1 MVHFGTGSVEVGPD
15 PNPGEGKV
23 RRNAL
28 VADGELAARPMD
40 GMDTVYDVLA
50 YVDRAYGDKN
60 AIGYRDVVDIHVEEK
75 EIIKNVGGKEVKE
88 KKKWS
93 YFQLSEFKYLSFAEL
108 RKTSEAIGR
117 ALADLGLKKG
127 DIFNIYASTSVNWQL
142 MSFGCTSVSVTIATA
157 YDTLGESGLT
167 HSLDEP
173 ECVGIFTNA
182 ELFPVLANVLPN
194 TPTVKLVVYDGTPK
208 PEHLDK
214 IQNTRAD
221 VTVISIEQLRER
233 GEGITVSEDD
243 AKLRRPKSDD
253 VNCIMY
259 TSGSTGNPK
268 GVVITHSNL
277 MAVLGGVYKLL
288 RHQLKPDDT
297 FLAFLPLAHIMEYVV
312 ELVLLSVGMTFGYGR
327 IKTLTDASVRN
338 CKGDLREFRP
348 SIMVGVPAIWETI
361 KKGVLAQVNHGGTLK
376 KVVFNGSLK
385 IKKSGVPIL
394 SQVVDAVVMSKV
406 KAATGGRL
414 RLALSG
420 GAPLSAET
428 HEFLNL
434 TVLTVLQGYG
444 LTETCGMCAILPP
457 ELMSYGN
464 VGLPVPCLEVKLIDV
479 PEAGYSANDSPP
491 RGEICLRGPSVIKG
505 YFKRP
510 DLNNDP
516 AIFTPDGWFR
526 TGDVGQWNPNGTL
539 SVIDRIKNLVKLS
552 GGEYIALE
560 RLEAV
565 YKSCNL
571 VQNLCVYGHPDA
583 KQPMAIIIPHEVH
596 LRHAL
601 KQGAVDGVDPDSSL
615 YLLCEHPGVIK
626 FVLENCNAIGK
637 KNGFKPL
644 EILESIVLTAEEWT
658 PESGLVTAAQKL
670 QRKKIHDAHKDEI
683 KKVYPY

>member
-1 MVHFGTGSVEVGPD
+1 
-15 PNPGEGKV
+15 
-23 RRNAL
+23 
-28 VADGELAARPMD
+28 
-40 GMDTVYDVLA
+40 
-50 YVDRAYGDKN
+50 
-60 AIGYRDVVDIHVEEK
+60 
-75 EIIKNVGGKEVKE
+75 
-88 KKKWS
+88 
-93 YFQLSEFKYLSFAEL
+93 
-108 RKTSEAIGR
+108 
-117 ALADLGLKKG
+117 
-127 DIFNIYASTSVNWQL
+127 
-142 MSFGCTSVSVTIATA
+142 MSFGCTSISVTIATA

-194 TPTVKLVVYDGTPK
+194 TPTVKFVVYDGSPK
-208 PEHLDK
+208 PELLDK
-214 IQNTRAD
+214 IQNTRGD

-361 KKGVLAQVNHGGTLK
+361 KKGVLAQVNHGGALK
-376 KVVFNGSLK
+376 KAMFHGSLK
-385 IKKSGVPIL
+385 IKRSGVPIL

-406 KAATGGRL
+406 KTATGGRL

-434 TVLTVLQGYG
+434 TILTVLQGNH
-444 LTETCGMCAILPP
+444 IL
-457 ELMSYGN
+457 
-464 VGLPVPCLEVKLIDV
+464 I
-479 PEAGYSANDSPP
+479 P
-491 RGEICLRGPSVIKG
+491 RRLR
-505 YFKRP
+505 
-510 DLNNDP
+510 
-516 AIFTPDGWFR
+516 
-526 TGDVGQWNPNGTL
+526 
-539 SVIDRIKNLVKLS
+539 
-552 GGEYIALE
+552 
-560 RLEAV
+560 
-565 YKSCNL
+565 C
-571 VQNLCVYGHPDA
+571 
-583 KQPMAIIIPHEVH
+583 
-596 LRHAL
+596 
-601 KQGAVDGVDPDSSL
+601 
-615 YLLCEHPGVIK
+615 
-626 FVLENCNAIGK
+626 
-637 KNGFKPL
+637 
-644 EILESIVLTAEEWT
+644 
-658 PESGLVTAAQKL
+658 
-670 QRKKIHDAHKDEI
+670 
-683 KKVYPY
+683 